1 MNTMR
6 ASNVYPLIVAVAP
19 IDGVGIGQIDDK
31 STWRIDFKEEATEEQ
46 RAAAQAIIDSYDINA
61 ITSEDVNME
70 RDHRINNGFVYDGNE
85 FQTDASSRE
94 NIIGAQG
101 LSLGAIIADP
111 QGAAGL
117 RWADPDVD
125 FSWTDAVNNEIL
137 MTASECQAFCQAAMQ
152 YKTEI
157 IKSARV
163 IKDTSPTPGDYAD
176 DKYWPSRTLD

>member
-1 MNTMR
+1 MTLLKKLTDR
-6 ASNVYPLIVAVAP
+6 ISEIAP
-19 IDGVGIGQIDDK
+19 IEGVGLGNINDK
-31 STWRIDFKEEATEEQ
+31 STWRIDFKNSATDEQ
-46 RAAAQAIIDSYDINA
+46 KMTANNFLQSYDVNV
-61 ITSEDVNME
+61 ITSENVNIE
-70 RDHRINNGFVYDGNE
+70 RDHRIKSGFVYDGNE

-94 NIIGAQG
+94 NITGAQG

-117 RWADPDVD
+117 RWANPDVD
-125 FSWTDAVNNEIL
+125 FSWTDAANNEIL
-137 MTASECQAFCQAAMQ
+137 MSAAECQAFCQAAMQ
-152 YKTEI
+152 YKIEI